1 MMLPSTR
8 QAIDIVVR
16 ARAGTSRVVGTWWWG
31 PYKYL
36 SAVVKSSRPDGI
48 AVMALVCKYL
58 EQGRRVGKWGRV
70 AGVQGEGQHGTG

>member
-1 MMLPSTR
+1 MPNTR
-8 QAIDIVVR
+8 RAINVVVR
-16 ARAGTSRVVGTWWWG
+16 ARADVSRDVGTWEG
-31 PYKYL
+31 DPYKYL